1 MLCPTDVSGVSTPPT
16 ENSRCETFALSG
28 RKTRVMFFFTGLAFY
43 TGAFCP
49 KEEQV
54 LLLEAKA
61 LKRKNCLK
69 VNPEFS
75 ISS

>member
-1 MLCPTDVSGVSTPPT
+1 MV
-16 ENSRCETFALSG
+16 
-28 RKTRVMFFFTGLAFY
+28 FFTGLAFY
-43 TGAFCP
+43 TEAFCP